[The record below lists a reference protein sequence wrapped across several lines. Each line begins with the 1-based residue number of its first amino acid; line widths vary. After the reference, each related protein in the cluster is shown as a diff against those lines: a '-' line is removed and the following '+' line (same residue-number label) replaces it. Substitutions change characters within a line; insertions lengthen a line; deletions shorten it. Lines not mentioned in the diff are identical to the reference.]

1 MEKPILLLEDNK
13 IIREGIKAYL
23 EAYAYKVETISK
35 LSEFKNISIDKYSLF
50 LLDINLPDGS
60 AYNLA
65 PKIKDFDKPIIFL
78 TVKNSDEDII
88 KGLNLGGDDY
98 ITKPFKPDILKARIE
113 SVLRRYKDKSNML
126 TFNTLLLDIV
136 GTSLYIDQEKINIS
150 YREYQLMKIFLE
162 NIGKTI
168 SRDFLIENFWDNLG
182 DYVNDNTLSVSI
194 NRLREKI
201 GPYSKNLKTVRGLG
215 YRFDYEK

>member
-13 IIREGIKAYL
+13 VLREGIKAYL

-35 LSEFKNISIDKYSLF
+35 VSDFKDISIDNYSLF

-88 KGLNLGGDDY
+88 EGLNLGGDDY
-98 ITKPFKPDILKARIE
+98 ITKPFKPEILKARIE

-126 TFNTLLLDIV
+126 TFNTLLLDID

-150 YREYQLMKIFLE
+150 YREYQLMKVFLE

>member
-65 PKIKDFDKPIIFL
+65 SEIKDFDKPIIFL

-126 TFNTLLLDIV
+126 TFNTLLLDID

>member
-65 PKIKDFDKPIIFL
+65 SEIKDFDKPIIFL

-126 TFNTLLLDIV
+126 IFNTLLLDID

>member
-13 IIREGIKAYL
+13 VLREGIKAYL

-35 LSEFKNISIDKYSLF
+35 VSDFKDISIDNYSLF

-88 KGLNLGGDDY
+88 EGLNLGGDDY
-98 ITKPFKPDILKARIE
+98 ITKPFKPEILKARIE

-126 TFNTLLLDIV
+126 TFNTLLLDID

>member
-35 LSEFKNISIDKYSLF
+35 LSEFKNITIDKYSLF

-65 PKIKDFDKPIIFL
+65 SEIKDFDKPIIFL

-126 TFNTLLLDIV
+126 TFNTLLLDID

-150 YREYQLMKIFLE
+150 YREYQLMKNFLE